1 MTGSKPHPLVH
12 SIKSVLS
19 ELLEARNTLGYVSM
33 QQKSV
38 SHLQFVDCKPQS
50 IGLGLQRPEDVQVN
64 LQSNKM
70 AASLQQDSW
79 KKTEK
84 YILNRSYRGEE
95 AGKCFIEPHFIPLS
109 RRRSTDVYEDENLL
123 RLYY

>member
-19 ELLEARNTLGYVSM
+19 ELLEARKALGYVSM

-38 SHLQFVDCKPQS
+38 LHLQFVDCKPQS
-50 IGLGLQRPEDVQVN
+50 IDLGLKRPEDVRVN

-79 KKTEK
+79 KKIYIKEK
-84 YILNRSYRGEE
+84 LQRGKKLGSVSLDPIL
-95 AGKCFIEPHFIPLS
+95 
-109 RRRSTDVYEDENLL
+109 
-123 RLYY
+123 